1 MSLTPEQ
8 AVDAILKVH
17 RDAWLLAGYTDAQVT
32 YTDIPCEVPAGV
44 GPSEQV
50 WCRVTVRHATGR
62 QSSLTGG
69 LGTQRFTNRGT
80 LWVQVFGPMG
90 DGSTAG
96 RGAAQTVA
104 GAFRDAKIAVLFR
117 NVSPPI
123 EKGADGAF
131 ERFDVKA
138 DFEYDEVR

>member
-1 MSLTPEQ
+1 MTPEQ

-17 RDAWLLAGYTDAQVT
+17 RDAWLAAGYTDAQVT
-32 YTDIPCEVPAGV
+32 YTDVPATVPQGA

-50 WCRVTVRHATGR
+50 WCRVTVRHETGR

-69 LGTQRFTNRGT
+69 LGTQRYTNRGT

-104 GAFRDAKIAVLFR
+104 GAFRDAKIGVLFR
-117 NVSPPI
+117 DVTPPI

-131 ERFDVKA
+131 SRFDVKA
-138 DFEYDEVR
+138 KFEYDEVR